1 MVRKISWTVFT
12 FFFFTVQLYLV
23 MAVLGLC
30 CCTGFSLVGV
40 SKGSSLVVVSER
52 CSLAAG
58 LELLIEVASLVA
70 EHEPWGTWVS
80 VVVAPGLSS
89 TGFR

>member
-12 FFFFTVQLYLV
+12 FFFFLLFSFIYLV

-40 SKGSSLVVVSER
+40 SKGSSLVVVSKG
-52 CSLAAG
+52 CSLVAG

-70 EHEPWGTWVS
+70 EHE
-80 VVVAPGLSS
+80 L
-89 TGFR
+89 